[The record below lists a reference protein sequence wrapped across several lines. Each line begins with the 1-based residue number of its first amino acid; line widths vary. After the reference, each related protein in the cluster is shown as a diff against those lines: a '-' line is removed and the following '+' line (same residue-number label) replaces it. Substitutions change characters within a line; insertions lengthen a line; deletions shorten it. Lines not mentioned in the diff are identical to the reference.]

1 MDEHALPLG
10 LQLNSYCLLVFQL
23 CELHI
28 NSPLLDLVLTCAQP
42 CTLSTYLTSM
52 QSVVIFIFY
61 CILVPSGYYIHMMTS
76 LVRRTFIVCVI

>member
-10 LQLNSYCLLVFQL
+10 LQLNSYSLLVFQL

-28 NSPLLDLVLTCAQP
+28 NSPLLDLVLYLCT
-42 CTLSTYLTSM
+42 TLSMYLTSM

-61 CILVPSGYYIHMMTS
+61 CILVPSGYYIHVMTS